1 MQKIITSKDHLNI
14 ARMDAFVRS
23 HCSGHFLQ
31 SPQWAEVKSKW
42 DWRGIMIYRKGV
54 LTGAMSLLIR
64 HIPLVGSVLY
74 APRGPVCNREDP
86 TVLTEFFE
94 AVKKLARDHKAMIFY
109 LDPDEPDTNQ
119 KLRRTLTSMGFQ
131 EKSHDG
137 FGNLQPQYVFR
148 LNIGSITENMLF
160 QSFSQKTRY
169 NIRLARRKGV
179 TVTEYSGAEI
189 IPEDALT
196 HFAALMEATGQRDG
210 FPVRDREYFRKLLQA
225 LNDDAR
231 LLLACYEGKPIA
243 GTIEIIYGS
252 KAWYLYGASGN
263 AHRDTMPNYLLQWH
277 MICYAMERGCSV
289 YDFRGV
295 PGELS
300 KDNPLYGL
308 YQFKK
313 GFGGAYTKFSGLFS
327 YTFRPIRC
335 AVFQKLQ
342 SLRYFL
348 AGKNQH

>member
-1 MQKIITSKDHLNI
+1 MQKVITNKDHLDI

-23 HCSGHFLQ
+23 HSNGHFLQ
-31 SPQWAEVKSKW
+31 SPRWANVKSKW
-42 DWRGIMIYRKGV
+42 DWRGILIYRKGV

-64 HIPLVGSVLY
+64 HIPLAGSILY

-86 TVLTEFFE
+86 TILSEFFD
-94 AVKKLARDHKAMIFY
+94 AVKKLARDHRALIFY
-109 LDPDEPDTNQ
+109 LDPDEPDTDQ
-119 KLRRTLTSMGFQ
+119 ELRRTLTSLGFQ
-131 EKSHDG
+131 EKSHAG

-148 LNIGSITENMLF
+148 LNISSITEDALF
-160 QSFSQKTRY
+160 QSFSPKTRY

-179 TVTEYSGAEI
+179 TVTEYSGADI

-196 HFAALMEATGQRDG
+196 CFCALMETTGQRDG
-210 FPVRDREYFRKLLQA
+210 FRVRDREYFRKLLQSMKD
-225 LNDDAR
+225 NSR
-231 LLLACYEGKPIA
+231 LFIA
-243 GTIEIIYGS
+243 YYQEQPTAGAIEIIYGN

-263 AHRDTMPNYLLQWH
+263 EHRDKMPNYLLQWS
-277 MICYAMERGCSV
+277 MIRYAIARGCTL

-300 KDNPLYGL
+300 KNNPLYGL

-327 YTFRPIRC
+327 YTFRPICC

-342 SLRYFL
+342 SLRHFFVR
-348 AGKNQH
+348 KNIK